1 MKKCYAL
8 LAAVGVAGSLMAQTP
23 LQVQAEKDIAVKTS
37 IHKSLTGNEAPQA
50 PLADKPTGQ
59 VSAPQRAGF
68 EESIIGNTQYDLQS
82 NGSVQNRLENHG
94 GDLFAGWTQAQ
105 QVTPFGDRGTGYNTG
120 TVAGFGEIPFDRLE
134 AERVGWPS
142 ITRTADGREIS
153 ITHTGLD
160 VAELKMMHRD
170 AGGAWVESYIPTE
183 VSQGLL
189 WPRAIAG
196 GADGNTIH
204 MFALTTPI
212 ANQLTTTETWMG
224 MDGALLYYRSAD
236 QGDTWEVSDM
246 LLPQM
251 DSTQFLGFDGDAYSI
266 AAQGDKIAF
275 ACFNDFADSFV
286 MISEDNGQT
295 WEKRITVDFPIDLF
309 PVDDEI
315 LDLDED
321 MVADTV
327 LSSDN
332 SGSLHI
338 AQDLSLHITF
348 GNMRYLDDVIGDDQ
362 WSYFPF
368 TDGLQ
373 YWNESMED
381 GVSETIAF
389 TFDMDEDEVVSLAD
403 DIGTYFTSLT
413 SLSSMGSDDAGVLY
427 LSYSGVV
434 ETHATGT
441 QNFRHIFLMKSEDN
455 GATWTFPVD
464 ATPDEDW
471 VGYEAIFCSMAPHV
485 DDYIHMIY
493 QRDEEPGLHV
503 RGDLDPVDLNDIIY
517 LSVTPDLD
525 ITAIESYD
533 ASWDFEVYP
542 NPATTETTV
551 LLPGMNE
558 GTVRVT
564 NMQGALVATYTTQNG
579 RVRVATAHLAP
590 GVYLIEAGN
599 AIQTQTQRL
608 LVR

>member
-8 LAAVGVAGSLMAQTP
+8 LMAVGVSGAMMAQSP
-23 LQVQAEKDIAVKTS
+23 LQVSAQKDVAVKVS
-37 IHKSLTGNEAPQA
+37 MHSGLTGDEAPQA

-59 VSAPQRAGF
+59 ISAPQRAGF
-68 EESIIGNTQYDLQS
+68 EETIIGNTQYDLQS
-82 NGSVQNRLENHG
+82 NGSTQNRLENHG

-120 TVAGFGEIPFDRLE
+120 TVNGFGEIPFDRLE
-134 AERVGWPS
+134 SERVGWPS
-142 ITRTADGREIS
+142 ITRTAGGREIS

-170 AGGAWVESYIPTE
+170 AGGSWEESYIATTVP
-183 VSQGLL
+183 QGLL

-212 ANQLTTTETWMG
+212 GNQLTTTDTWMG
-224 MDGALLYYRSAD
+224 MDGALLYYRSSD

-246 LLPQM
+246 MLPQM
-251 DSTQFLGFDGDAYSI
+251 DSTQFLGFGGDSYSI
-266 AAQGDKIAF
+266 AARGDKIAF
-275 ACFNDFADSFV
+275 AVFNDFADSFV
-286 MISEDNGQT
+286 ITSEDNGDT
-295 WEKRITVDFPIDLF
+295 WTKNVVVDFPIDLF
-309 PVDDEI
+309 PADDEI
-315 LDLDED
+315 LDIDGD

-332 SGSLHI
+332 SGSVHI
-338 AQDLSLHITF
+338 AQDMSLHVTW

-373 YWNESMED
+373 YWNDTMED
-381 GVSETIAF
+381 GVSEMIAY
-389 TFDMDEDEVVSLAD
+389 TFDMDDDEEVSLAD

-413 SLSSMGSDDAGVLY
+413 GHPSMGSDDAGVLY
-427 LSYSGVV
+427 ACYSGVV

-441 QNFRHIFLMKSEDN
+441 QNFRHVFLLKSEDN

-464 ATPDEDW
+464 ATPDEEW
-471 VGYEAIFCSMAPHV
+471 IGYEAIFCSMAPHV

-525 ITAIESYD
+525 ITSVESYD
-533 ASWDFEVYP
+533 ASWNFEVYP
-542 NPATTETTV
+542 NPASTEATV
-551 LLPGMNE
+551 LLPGMLD
-558 GTVRVT
+558 GSVRVLD
-564 NMQGALVATYTTQNG
+564 MKGALVGSYTTQNG
-579 RVRVATAHLAP
+579 RVRINTALLVP
-590 GVYLIEAGN
+590 GVYLVEAGN
-599 AIQTQTQRL
+599 DIQTQTQRL
-608 LVR
+608 LVH